1 MNLEKGC
8 SIVWEQCMGL
18 RPKERALIITDEAR
32 LHLGQALYA
41 KARTLGAEAVLIQMP
56 VAKVSGEEP
65 PAAVAAAMLEADVIV
80 CPTTESITHTNAR
93 INAVKKGARIATMP
107 GITDEM
113 FEAGPI
119 TADYVEVERLSRLY
133 AELLTQAQSCRII
146 TGGKHELTLRL
157 AGRKGVVSSGVY
169 REAGLAGNLPSGEAY
184 IAPLED
190 GGDGEFWV
198 DGSIVG
204 VGRLAG
210 PVIITMRK
218 GVIVGIDGREAPL
231 VEKAIPNN
239 TLSRTVG
246 ELGIGTNPMARVT
259 GIILEDEK
267 IYGSVHVAFGTN
279 TSFGG
284 IIKAGS
290 HIDCVTLT
298 PEVYLDDRLVIKD
311 GKLLV
316 HELYDNSASLT

>member
-18 RPKERALIITDEAR
+18 QPGERALIITDEAR

-41 KARTLGAEAVLIQMP
+41 KARQLGAQALLIQMP
-56 VAKVSGEEP
+56 VARVSGEEP
-65 PAAVAAAMLEADVIV
+65 PAAVAAAMMEADVIV

-119 TADYVEVERLSRLY
+119 TADYQEVERLSRLY
-133 AELLTQAQSCRII
+133 AELLSQAQSCRII
-146 TGGKHELTLRL
+146 TGGCHELILNL
-157 AGRKGVVSSGVY
+157 AGRKGVISSGVY
-169 REAGLAGNLPSGEAY
+169 REPGLAGNLPSGEAY

-190 GGDGEFWV
+190 GADGEFLV

-204 VGRLAG
+204 VGALTE
-210 PVIITMRK
+210 PVIITVQK
-218 GVIVGIDGREAPL
+218 GQITGIAGKEAAL
-231 VEKAIPNN
+231 AEKAIPDN
-239 TLSRTVG
+239 TLSRTIG
-246 ELGIGTNPMARVT
+246 ELGIGTNRMARVT

-284 IIKAGS
+284 IIKASS
-290 HIDCVTLT
+290 HIDCVTLK
-298 PEVYLDDRLVIKD
+298 PEVYLDGRLVIKD
-311 GKLLV
+311 GKLLATD
-316 HELYDNSASLT
+316 ETL